1 MARRPD
7 SWHDTGVTPV
17 HDPAAFLQRWHY
29 WGLFAVILAEESGV
43 PLPLPGDLF
52 IAAMGFLASAS
63 PERSRW
69 SSFVTCALV
78 VTGATVLGAS
88 ILFLLSRRFGH
99 RLLAWAG
106 RWLGYD
112 AAKQSRLEAW
122 LQRNGFLAVAVGRLI
137 PGLRIVM
144 TVVAGALRL
153 RHATFSLGTLVAG
166 LVWATLYFWLG
177 VVLGSGYQRLA
188 GERATPSWLVIVL
201 AAVAV
206 AGAVI
211 AVRVRARRRA
221 GSPPGAR
228 GPG

>member
-1 MARRPD
+1 MRLPCARGAQAGLDRRGQGRAWGGRPQDLIRSGPRPGGAAGRAARVARRPD

-52 IAAMGFLASAS
+52 IAAMGFLASAG

-137 PGLRIVM
+137 
-144 TVVAGALRL
+144 
-153 RHATFSLGTLVAG
+153 
-166 LVWATLYFWLG
+166 
-177 VVLGSGYQRLA
+177 
-188 GERATPSWLVIVL
+188 
-201 AAVAV
+201 
-206 AGAVI
+206 
-211 AVRVRARRRA
+211 
-221 GSPPGAR
+221 
-228 GPG
+228 